1 MKRIWIAFIVI
12 LCGLGIPLKGTV
24 GLVSAMAGIEV
35 FTDRDQG
42 FRDRMNEI
50 APDVNVLETPFTDND
65 IAKSLAASGDIGTS
79 QGNTLIGIFA
89 DNALTG
95 VRVAS
100 MITGR
105 KLEDKIVAVAYD
117 FDPQEEKALKSGALK
132 SLVLQDPYGM
142 GYKGCATAVKL
153 LDGGTVP
160 KYIDTGVVAV
170 TQANMK
176 DKNIRD
182 LLDPTRLMKR

>member
-1 MKRIWIAFIVI
+1 MLTRI
-12 LCGLGIPLKGTV
+12 PPT
-24 GLVSAMAGIEV
+24 
-35 FTDRDQG
+35 R
-42 FRDRMNEI
+42 I
-50 APDVNVLETPFTDND
+50 APDVNVLGTPFTDND

-89 DNALTG
+89 DNAPAG
-95 VRVAS
+95 VQIAR

-117 FDPQEEKALKSGALK
+117 FDPQEERDLKSGALK

-170 TQANMK
+170 TRANME
-176 DKNIRD
+176 DKNILD
-182 LLDPTRLMKR
+182 LLDPTRLMRR